1 MRTAFAFLLGLLFFS
16 CGTSSISHDPAS
28 CADSLAASKLPEE
41 EAVTT
46 TPASDSSSNTFSA
59 QTFKNT
65 PGEGPEGYGFDI
77 YQNGKVLIHQNAIP
91 AIQGNKA
98 FVSEAEAKAVGS
110 LMLYKISNGIMPPT
124 VDIKELDSLKI
135 RY

>member
-1 MRTAFAFLLGLLFFS
+1 MKTAVAFLVSILFFS
-16 CGTSSISHDPAS
+16 CNNASASTEAETGTDSITESKAPAIDANIAD
-28 CADSLAASKLPEE
+28 ADSSVAP
-41 EAVTT
+41 T
-46 TPASDSSSNTFSA
+46 NFSV
-59 QTFKNT
+59 QTFKNA

-98 FVSEAEAKAVGS
+98 FVSEEEAKALGS

-124 VDIKELDSLKI
+124 ISIEDLDSMGVK
-135 RY
+135 Y